1 MSLTR
6 SHPGAGPDRSAR
18 PCRCCLMAV
27 HCGFSILFSALGT
40 PARFFGVVLI
50 PFGVAGLWVE
60 GHLLF
65 LSPSEEAPEQL
76 VGAQQRVG
84 SRRPGRL
91 KEL

>member
-1 MSLTR
+1 M
-6 SHPGAGPDRSAR
+6 PGRTPLPGRAAAASWLSIR
-18 PCRCCLMAV
+18 
-27 HCGFSILFSALGT
+27 CGFSILFSALGT
-40 PARFFGVVLI
+40 PAHFSGVALI

-65 LSPSEEAPEQL
+65 LLPSGEAPEHL
-76 VGAQQRVG
+76 VGAQRRVG